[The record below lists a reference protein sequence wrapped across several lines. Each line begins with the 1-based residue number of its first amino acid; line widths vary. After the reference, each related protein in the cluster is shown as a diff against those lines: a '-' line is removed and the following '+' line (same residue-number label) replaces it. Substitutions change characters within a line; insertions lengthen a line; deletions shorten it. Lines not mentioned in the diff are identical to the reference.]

1 MSVELIREMQ
11 CYPIGIWSNVAA
23 HREAGAAELSIIFQ
37 LIAPS
42 DWHIIDDPM
51 MLIIQAHSLLQR
63 QQAFCA
69 FRIAANIFTRA

>member
-1 MSVELIREMQ
+1 M

-42 DWHIIDDPM
+42 DRHIIDDPM
-51 MLIIQAHSLLQR
+51 VLIIQTHSFLQCH
-63 QQAFCA
+63 QAFFA
-69 FRIAANIFTRA
+69 FRIPANICTRA